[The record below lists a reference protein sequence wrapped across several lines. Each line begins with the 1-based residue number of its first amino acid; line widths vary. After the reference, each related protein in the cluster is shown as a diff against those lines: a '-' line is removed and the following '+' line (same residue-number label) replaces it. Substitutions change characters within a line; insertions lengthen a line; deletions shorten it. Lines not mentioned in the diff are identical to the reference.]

1 MNNVRFD
8 AITNVIFIC
17 ATLFL
22 FTIYISIS
30 EATKSFSHVK
40 HEQFIALL
48 AWQLIAFLNG
58 LANSKKQQ
66 HMT

>member
-1 MNNVRFD
+1 MNKVRLD

-22 FTIYISIS
+22 FTIYMSLS
-30 EATKSFSHVK
+30 EGMKSFSRVK
-40 HEQFIALL
+40 REQFIALL

-58 LANSKKQQ
+58 LDNSKKQQ